1 MARRKKT
8 SLLARMLKFIRERLQ
23 SSDKRVIV
31 GLLALVIIIAI
42 VVAVAISIS
51 KNQTSDTDE
60 GVAYIKGLEQTD
72 TTAIEEKVKELRRT
86 ERIKAMEAGDFDV
99 WSMFTDT
106 AILGDSRAVGFSY
119 HEFVDE
125 NRVFAEGGATI
136 RNIEQYTDQ
145 LVNLNPS
152 SIIFCFGLNDVSI
165 GFWDTPA
172 EYIAE
177 QDQII
182 EALQKALPNATIYV
196 NSIIPAIDPAFELSE
211 AWKAIPDWNQE
222 IKKNCEE
229 KGIAY
234 IDITETVEEHKD
246 LYDIDGIHMQKAFYD
261 FWAIDIMT
269 EVMEDE

>member
-8 SLLARMLKFIRERLQ
+8 SLLTRMLKFIRERLQ

-72 TTAIEEKVKELRRT
+72 TTAIEEKVKELRRA

-222 IKKNCEE
+222 IKKHCEE